1 MMMSPGR
8 RRCRPWTAAR
18 PSGRGA
24 ALSLAKQKTFDKLG
38 SVRSSHPLMA
48 DRSAYGSFYDPT
60 RQTQALLAALSAKT
74 DRPQSAIIREAILL
88 HAKRQGVTPSTV

>member
-1 MMMSPGR
+1 
-8 RRCRPWTAAR
+8 
-18 PSGRGA
+18 
-24 ALSLAKQKTFDKLG
+24 
-38 SVRSSHPLMA
+38 MA